1 MMEDIFDINY
11 SFSHFFIFKD
21 FVIPYFYFTS
31 SVQKLGRLTTKAFSR
46 GFSSNDTGNNIVH
59 KGMIFKFIKRIS
71 D

>member
-1 MMEDIFDINY
+1 MEDIFDINY

-31 SVQKLGRLTTKAFSR
+31 SVQKLGRLSTKAFSR
-46 GFSSNDTGNNIVH
+46 GFSSNDNNIVQ

>member
-31 SVQKLGRLTTKAFSR
+31 SVICPKAWQIEHQ
-46 GFSSNDTGNNIVH
+46 G
-59 KGMIFKFIKRIS
+59 IF
-71 D
+71 